1 HPLHGVAQAGLVA
14 PFRCEVEIVIGA
26 VEHVEP
32 ARVTGIGVEDRAR
45 VIAIEH
51 ADAGTLAAPALAD
64 AVIVIGLALGLLLRR
79 LAHLVALI
87 GVVAERR
94 YPFEGAAHALPESL
108 ELLERRARDR
118 DEGDI
123 ALRQM
128 DREAIE
134 TVGPERA
141 ALAGRVPAR
150 VEHEMLDDQLV
161 MAAEQIRQ
169 RLLAVRPVENI
180 LLIHPLDRKSV
191 V

>member
-1 HPLHGVAQAGLVA
+1 
-14 PFRCEVEIVIGA
+14 
-26 VEHVEP
+26 
-32 ARVTGIGVEDRAR
+32 
-45 VIAIEH
+45 
-51 ADAGTLAAPALAD
+51 
-64 AVIVIGLALGLLLRR
+64 
-79 LAHLVALI
+79 
-87 GVVAERR
+87 
-94 YPFEGAAHALPESL
+94 FEGPAHALPESL

-141 ALAGRVPAR
+141 ALAGRLPAR

-180 LLIHPLDRKSV
+180 LLIHPLPGQLAALAAELVAQPGELLLLGEEALARLGPFVMRDHV
-191 V
+191 VLHHRRTPFRACFSFFVSARPDLSTCAWE